1 MKDLMTKFQKTPHIL
16 QALLNI
22 CLFFLAL
29 ALSALL
35 ISETWYIVQ
44 IVYQS
49 FVTRQDSYY
58 EMLSELLVFF
68 LYFEFIALIVKYF
81 KSNFHFPL
89 RYFIYIGITAVIRL
103 IIIDHDNAMSTFWWS
118 LAILIMVGALFISN
132 RRNSGVQKH
141 EKSESDH

>member
-1 MKDLMTKFQKTPHIL
+1 MKTKTLYNKFRKTPHIL

-44 IVYQS
+44 IVFKS
-49 FVTRQDSYY
+49 FFTREDSYY

-103 IIIDHDNAMSTFWWS
+103 IITDHDKAMSTFWWS
-118 LAILIMVGALFISN
+118 MAILVMVCALFIAN
-132 RRNSGVQKH
+132 RRK
-141 EKSESDH
+141 DHQDH

>member
-16 QALLNI
+16 QVLLNV

-103 IIIDHDNAMSTFWWS
+103 IIIDHDQAMSTFWWS
-118 LAILIMVGALFISN
+118 MAILVMVAALFIAN
-132 RRNSGVQKH
+132 RRKVDQ
-141 EKSESDH
+141 DH

>member
-1 MKDLMTKFQKTPHIL
+1 MTKFQKTPHIL
-16 QALLNI
+16 QVLLNV

-103 IIIDHDNAMSTFWWS
+103 IIIDHDQAMSTFWWS
-118 LAILIMVGALFISN
+118 MAILVMVAALFIAN
-132 RRNSGVQKH
+132 RRKVDQ
-141 EKSESDH
+141 DH

>member
-1 MKDLMTKFQKTPHIL
+1 MKQLITKFQKTPHIL
-16 QALLNI
+16 QVLLNI

-44 IVYQS
+44 IVYNS
-49 FVTRQDSYY
+49 FFTREDSYY
-58 EMLSELLVFF
+58 EMLAELLVFF

-103 IIIDHDNAMSTFWWS
+103 IIIDHEQAMSTFWWS
-118 LAILIMVGALFISN
+118 MAILIMVGALFIAN
-132 RRNSGVQKH
+132 RRKVPEEH
-141 EKSESDH
+141 